1 VNGRALCCALIGR
14 QKQEVFM
21 YTWQQH
27 EIKIIRSLTVPTST
41 IKLEDTAAIAKIF
54 QQHADEA
61 DQESFWVLAFDSE
74 KHLIG
79 VQELHRGNSWS
90 VMVHHPLVFRFPIVL
105 NAYGFVVVHNHPS
118 GPAEA
123 SNADLAFTSD
133 LYRIATDLGLDFHDS
148 LIVGVGGQYS
158 SLRASLRKTT
168 DPIWHDH
175 VFKGTCLELGELCKV
190 RPTELAESA

>member
-1 VNGRALCCALIGR
+1 
-14 QKQEVFM
+14 M

-79 VQELHRGNSWS
+79 VQELHRGNSWT
-90 VMVHHPLVFRFPIVL
+90 VMVQLPQVFRFPIVL
-105 NAYGFVVVHNHPS
+105 NAYGFVVAHNHPS

-123 SNADLAFTSD
+123 SHADLD
-133 LYRIATDLGLDFHDS
+133 LASGIYRIATDLGLDFFDS
-148 LIVGVGGQYS
+148 LIVGVGGQYR

>member
-1 VNGRALCCALIGR
+1 
-14 QKQEVFM
+14 M
-21 YTWQQH
+21 
-27 EIKIIRSLTVPTST
+27 
-41 IKLEDTAAIAKIF
+41 
-54 QQHADEA
+54 
-61 DQESFWVLAFDSE
+61 
-74 KHLIG
+74 
-79 VQELHRGNSWS
+79 VQL
-90 VMVHHPLVFRFPIVL
+90 PQVFRFPIVL
-105 NAYGFVVVHNHPS
+105 NAYGFVVAHNHPS

-123 SNADLAFTSD
+123 SHADLD
-133 LYRIATDLGLDFHDS
+133 LASGIYRIATDLGLDFHDS

>member
-1 VNGRALCCALIGR
+1 
-14 QKQEVFM
+14 M

-27 EIKIIRSLTVPTST
+27 EIKIIRSTTEPTST
-41 IKLEDTAAIAKIF
+41 IKMEDTAAIAKLF
-54 QQHADEA
+54 RQHADEA

-79 VQELHRGNSWS
+79 VQELHRGNSWT
-90 VMVHHPLVFRFPIVL
+90 VIVQLPQVFRFPIML
-105 NAYGFVVVHNHPS
+105 NAYAFVVVHNHPS

-123 SNADLAFTSD
+123 SHADLD
-133 LYRIATDLGLDFHDS
+133 LASGIYRIATDLGLDFFDS

-158 SLRASLRKTT
+158 SLRTSLRKTT

-175 VFKGTCLELGELCKV
+175 VFEGTCLELGELCKV
-190 RPTELAESA
+190 RPTELAETA